1 MDAPYPSLCGKRVLL
16 AEDNELN
23 KEIAVE
29 LLGMKGISVD
39 HAENGALAVERFRE
53 SAPGYYAAI
62 LMDIQMPVM
71 DGYEAAKRIRGIE
84 GRPDTAR
91 LPIIPILALT
101 ANAFVSDIGKAQSSG
116 MNDHISKPIDIDRL
130 AAVLSAWI
138 K

>member
-1 MDAPYPSLCGKRVLL
+1 MLL

-71 DGYEAAKRIRGIE
+71 DGYEAAAAIR
-84 GRPDTAR
+84 A
-91 LPIIPILALT
+91 LPRKDAADIPILALT